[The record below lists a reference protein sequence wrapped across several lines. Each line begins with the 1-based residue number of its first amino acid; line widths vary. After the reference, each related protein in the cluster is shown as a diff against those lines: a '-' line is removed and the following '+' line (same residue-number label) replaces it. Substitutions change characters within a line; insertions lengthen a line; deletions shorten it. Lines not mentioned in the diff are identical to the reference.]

1 MIWITGAAVLFVAL
15 VAWLDR
21 RQRRRD
27 AEDRARPGLP
37 ARRGQPGR
45 GVGGLGEAPVTVHHR
60 LGGSRSD
67 D

>member
-1 MIWITGAAVLFVAL
+1 MIWITGGLTLAVV

-37 ARRGQPGR
+37 ARSAQPRR
-45 GVGGLGEAPVTVHHR
+45 GVGHLGEAPVTVHHR
-60 LGGSRSD
+60 LGGASSRD
-67 D
+67 

>member
-1 MIWITGAAVLFVAL
+1 MIWITGAVLASVAV

-27 AEDRARPGLP
+27 AEDRARPGVP
-37 ARRGQPGR
+37 VRRGQPRR
-45 GVGGLGEAPVTVHHR
+45 GVGGLGEAPATVHHR